1 MILDQM
7 KLIFDDE
14 YSRLY
19 FDEANGYYVLWL
31 MISHVMWYDI
41 YIQLTSEEVSQ
52 FLNSDHSVSEVKFRH
67 FANDVA
73 ISRPGL
79 VGRNSSW
86 DDRILLREDDRDS
99 P

>member
-41 YIQLTSEEVSQ
+41 YIQLTSEEVSIKQ
-52 FLNSDHSVSEVKFRH
+52 FGYVERKQSLSSVCFGMKNTFH
-67 FANDVA
+67 K
-73 ISRPGL
+73 
-79 VGRNSSW
+79 SSIY
-86 DDRILLREDDRDS
+86 DKITDILILTGVLAK
-99 P
+99 